1 MQSDTLLVAQSLLG
15 YQLRVGGEELSLS
28 KEKRSPTASFPVP
41 KVSQSTFNKLVWF
54 LS

>member
-28 KEKRSPTASFPVP
+28 KEKNL
-41 KVSQSTFNKLVWF
+41 FNNF
-54 LS
+54 LLSYKSISEHV